1 VALACEEETVSASE
15 AIARLRELRAK
26 ATAGDW
32 LAIKSPR
39 HNHWKIGDGR
49 SVYFDVCNFINIEH
63 FAKWGT
69 SGTAE
74 DNAKYTAAAMNS
86 LPALLDAASQ
96 LEKLTEAASCIRHWH
111 DAMADGSGMVV
122 SAEHVRKLW
131 DATEQARAALQALAE
146 GGGE

>member
-1 VALACEEETVSASE
+1 MSASDV
-15 AIARLRELRAK
+15 IARLRELRAK

-86 LPALLDAASQ
+86 LPALLECAEALEVFARAARSIDVDPPGDH
-96 LEKLTEAASCIRHWH
+96 EPSHGR
-111 DAMADGSGMVV
+111 GSVTAGDL
-122 SAEHVRKLW
+122 RK
-131 DATEQARAALQALAE
+131 ARAALQALAE
-146 GGGE
+146 GGE

>member
-1 VALACEEETVSASE
+1 VSASE
-15 AIARLRELRAK
+15 VIARLRELRAK
-26 ATAGDW
+26 ATKSEW

-39 HNHWKIGDGR
+39 YNHWKIGDGR

-86 LPALLDAASQ
+86 LESLLACAEAL
-96 LEKLTEAASCIRHWH
+96 
-111 DAMADGSGMVV
+111 
-122 SAEHVRKLW
+122 AEIATW
-131 DATEQARAALQALAE
+131 DATTDSWYRHHQMVQAKARSALQAL
-146 GGGE
+146 GKTTGETNA

>member
-1 VALACEEETVSASE
+1 VSASDV
-15 AIARLRELRAK
+15 IARLRELRAK
-26 ATAGDW
+26 ATAGEW

-86 LPALLDAASQ
+86 LPALLECAEA
-96 LEKLTEAASCIRHWH
+96 LEPLMRAYEDLLEDVRERI
-111 DAMADGSGMVV
+111 ADPNGDCDDVETIT
-122 SAEHVRKLW
+122 ALDPRYRK
-131 DATEQARAALQALAE
+131 ARAALLALSKTT
-146 GGGE
+146 GENQ